1 MSNKYYKIRVDDL
14 FNINY
19 YGIKAD
25 NNTPAHPQNFKSL
38 EYLYKIRYPKLM
50 EKADNLA
57 YMNYAVKE
65 QNEISKGEMDKYNVP
80 YYLLVTDTWSN
91 GFFEYKE
98 LLTGLPI
105 LIPSEIYAKSS
116 GYPLKLREEITP
128 KELDDLFNDDYIRRI
143 SNLFGILLKDEE
155 KNNIRCQI
163 LKK

>member
-1 MSNKYYKIRVDDL
+1 MSKKYYKIRVDDL

-25 NNTPAHPQNFKSL
+25 NATPAHPQNFKSL

-80 YYLLVTDTWSN
+80 YYLVYTNNPGEIVYED
-91 GFFEYKE
+91 EYQIVAKVDD
-98 LLTGLPI
+98 I
-105 LIPSEIYAKSS
+105 LIEGVPDSWSK
-116 GYPLKLREEITP
+116 
-128 KELDDLFNDDYIRRI
+128 
-143 SNLFGILLKDEE
+143 
-155 KNNIRCQI
+155 
-163 LKK
+163 